1 MWLSFPIPHCIDVNE
16 HKKNP
21 QESFTPIRWGHVVN
35 FRIKYPEFVCWLD
48 FKRGGLSPY
57 LSQSKRDSEE
67 QRQEGLAR
75 ARKLLISII
84 IELYDFNCSPAKSV
98 T

>member
-1 MWLSFPIPHCIDVNE
+1 
-16 HKKNP
+16 
-21 QESFTPIRWGHVVN
+21 
-35 FRIKYPEFVCWLD
+35 VCWLD

-75 ARKLLISII
+75 ARARARKLLISII
-84 IELYDFNCSPAKSV
+84 IELYNFNCSPAKSV